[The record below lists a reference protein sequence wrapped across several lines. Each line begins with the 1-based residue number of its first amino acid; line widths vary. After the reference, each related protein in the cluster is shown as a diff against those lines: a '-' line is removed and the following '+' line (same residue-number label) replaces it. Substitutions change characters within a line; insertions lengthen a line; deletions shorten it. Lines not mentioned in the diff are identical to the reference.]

1 MESGVV
7 TVMSRNDVNL
17 NSATIATSPT
27 STHFELGTSSTM
39 SKSSST
45 IAEKDHRSSAF

>member
-7 TVMSRNDVNL
+7 MVMSSNDVKV
-17 NSATIATSPT
+17 NSAAIAISPT

-45 IAEKDHRSSAF
+45 IAEKDHRSLAF